1 MDGFSIQAALSHPQ
15 ALWIW
20 FALATV
26 GFIGLDFAQMRKQ
39 GDKDIS
45 LRDAL
50 RWSAMW
56 VVIALFFAVYSGWLE
71 GFQEHSAIPRTEHLG
86 LWLSII
92 PI

>member
-39 GDKDIS
+39 GDKDIG
-45 LRDAL
+45 LREAL
-50 RWSAMW
+50 RWSTMW
-56 VVIALFFAVYSGWLE
+56 VGIAMFFAVS
-71 GFQEHSAIPRTEHLG
+71 
-86 LWLSII
+86 
-92 PI
+92 